1 MKENPLSRW
10 VDKPRPLFKRLMV
23 GYLAL
28 VTGCTNTVENL
39 EHASAQENSRSS
51 AYHYGGDSGKV
62 LDKDKSQLPE
72 LYGSS
77 RPEKQPPA
85 AKGSFFEGPGIPAE
99 QQLIA
104 DPFNSRSKGGDEL
117 QSMAAGALGSAA
129 STEVKEWF
137 SARHATA
144 ELSLTAG
151 KSGVRSG
158 SFDLLLPIFDTDA
171 DLVFTQLGIRRSN
184 VRTESYRNTINL
196 GAGWRHTL
204 DKWLFGANAFYDRDT
219 TGRNDRIGIGAE
231 AWTDYVKLSANSYF
245 RLTNWKVSPDLDDY
259 LERPANGWDVRAEA
273 YLPAYPQLGGKLAY
287 EQYYGS
293 EVGLFSATD
302 RQKNPSAVT
311 VGLNYAPVPALVF
324 GADYRQGQGG
334 ISETTVKMGIN
345 YQFGVPL
352 AKQWSPD
359 QVKAS
364 RLLTNARYDLVSR
377 NNEIVLDYKKAP
389 AKGTVSLPSTLSAYG
404 NTALTFVVTIAGD
417 VSNIGWLG
425 SGAQFALPYNG
436 SALGTIVLPPYT
448 PAGPNTYQLQAVGTV
463 RGGEPVTSNV
473 MTVTVLPLA
482 LLLERSKAVAKAD
495 GTDEVTFTATVT
507 GTNAEPVAER
517 SITWKVSGDASLV
530 ESSQRTD
537 ARGKAFARLTSR
549 NVGRIDVQA
558 VESDGLAADSEA
570 TFTAGA
576 AASVGLTAQPPNIPA
591 DGTTTTTLTATVN
604 DASGHSVGK
613 GVVVDWSTSAGTL
626 AGASSTTDDK
636 GMATIAL
643 TSSTVAGLANVVAKA
658 NQATATASVAFAIGT
673 AAGVSLTASPSS
685 ITANGTSTSTLT
697 ATVKDAHGNLVPA
710 GVPVTW
716 KTSAGTLASGSSNTN
731 ASGVASVVL
740 TSSTAAGS
748 ATVDA
753 TAGTGTAS
761 APVAFVAGTAAGVSL
776 TASPSSITA
785 NGTSTS
791 TLTAT
796 VKDAHGNTAPAGVPV
811 TWHTSAGTLASG
823 SSSTNASGVASVVL
837 TSSTAAGSATVDATA
852 GTGTASVPVAFVVG
866 TAASVS
872 LTASPSSITADGM
885 STSTLT
891 ATVKDAHGNAVPG
904 ASVTWHTS
912 AGTLA
917 SGSSSTN
924 ASGVATVVLTSSTA
938 AGSATVDATAGT
950 GNASALVTFVAGAAS
965 GVSLTASPSS
975 ITANGTSTST
985 LTATVKDA
993 HGNAVPG
1000 ASVTWHTSAGTLA
1013 SGSSST
1019 NASGVATVVLTS
1031 STAAG
1036 SATVD
1041 ATAGTGTASA
1051 LVAFVAGIP
1060 ASVSLTA
1067 SPSSITADGTSTSTL
1082 TATVKDA
1089 HGNAVPGASVTWHTS
1104 AGTLAS
1110 GSSSTNASGVAT
1122 VVLTSSTAAGSATVD
1137 ATAGTGNASAL
1148 VYFEADTNTAKVVS
1162 VVATPGTIEANVEYG
1177 VQLVAT
1183 VKDAHGNLVPAN
1195 VPVTWSATGGDLAQ
1209 VTTFTDASGKTSNA
1223 FGGNIAGSYTITAS
1237 AVGGSAGTVVS
1248 VIANVGQAT
1257 VVSLVASPSSILA
1270 DGVSTSTLTATVE
1283 DENGN
1288 RLGAGIPVSWT
1299 NSAGVLSAGVTYTDA
1314 SGRATNTLTSSI
1326 GLFTATVGARVGSK
1340 SQRTTT
1346 VAFIADSSRP
1356 KVQSLVASP
1365 TTIVANGISSS
1376 TLTATVTDDKGNPLG
1391 AGFAVTWGTT
1401 SGTTLSNVASVT
1413 DSAGKATATLTGT
1426 VASVATVTA
1435 GASAGSATANVL
1447 LIADIATPSV
1457 ASITATPASIPA
1469 DNNTTSTIEVV
1480 LTDAQSN
1487 KLGAGI
1493 PVTWTTTWGT
1503 LLQSS
1508 TVTDAS
1514 GKTSVQ
1520 LKGPYSGPASVKAST
1535 SFHSMTTTVQ
1545 LTPDPNTS
1553 AVRTL
1558 TASPTGVIA
1567 NGVAY
1572 TTLTGYVTDGNG
1584 NLSTG
1589 QKVRWSTNDIGV
1601 FSEPE
1606 SIVDAT
1612 GTVTVRMTST
1622 KAGVAY
1628 PQASTNYGYIIAN
1641 VFFNADPATAS
1652 VDSITASSAT
1662 VPADGTPVT
1671 ITLKLIDANGSP
1683 VPYTNVSWTS
1693 TLNNLSRATTSTGS
1707 DGTTSVTLSGTNLGT
1722 AQVKA
1727 TVTSSGATGTV
1738 TVTFQ

>member
-10 VDKPRPLFKRLMV
+10 VDKPRPIFKRLMV

-51 AYHYGGDSGKV
+51 AYHYNGDPGKA
-62 LDKDKSQLPE
+62 LDQDKSQLPE
-72 LYGSS
+72 LYGAS
-77 RPEKQPPA
+77 RPEKHPPA
-85 AKGSFFEGPGIPAE
+85 AKGSLFEGAAIPAE

-117 QSMAAGALGSAA
+117 QSMVAGALSSAA

-137 SARHATA
+137 SARHTTA

-184 VRTESYRNTINL
+184 VRTEGYRNTINL

-231 AWTDYVKLSANSYF
+231 AWTDYLKLSANGYF
-245 RLTNWKVSPDLDDY
+245 RLSDWKVSPDLDDY

-287 EQYYGS
+287 EQYYGD

-404 NTALTFVVTIAGD
+404 NTALTFVVSIAGD

-436 SALGTIVLPPYT
+436 SALGTIVLPSYT

-495 GTDEVTFTATVT
+495 GTDEVTFTATVS

-517 SITWKVSGDASLV
+517 NITWKVSGDASLV

-537 ARGKAFARLTSR
+537 AKGKAFARLTSR

-558 VESDGLAADSEA
+558 VESDGLAADSDA
-570 TFTAGA
+570 TFTAGT
-576 AASVGLTAQPPNIPA
+576 AASIALTAQPPNLPA
-591 DGTTTTTLTATVN
+591 DGTATTTLTATVN
-604 DASGHSVGK
+604 DASGHPVSK
-613 GVVVDWSTSAGTL
+613 GVVVDWSTTAGTL
-626 AGASSTTDDK
+626 ASSSSSTDDK
-636 GMATIAL
+636 GIATIVL

-685 ITANGTSTSTLT
+685 ITADGT
-697 ATVKDAHGNLVPA
+697 
-710 GVPVTW
+710 
-716 KTSAGTLASGSSNTN
+716 
-731 ASGVASVVL
+731 
-740 TSSTAAGS
+740 
-748 ATVDA
+748 
-753 TAGTGTAS
+753 
-761 APVAFVAGTAAGVSL
+761 
-776 TASPSSITA
+776 
-785 NGTSTS
+785 
-791 TLTAT
+791 
-796 VKDAHGNTAPAGVPV
+796 
-811 TWHTSAGTLASG
+811 
-823 SSSTNASGVASVVL
+823 
-837 TSSTAAGSATVDATA
+837 
-852 GTGTASVPVAFVVG
+852 
-866 TAASVS
+866 
-872 LTASPSSITADGM
+872 

-891 ATVKDAHGNAVPG
+891 ATVKDAHGNAVP
-904 ASVTWHTS
+904 AVSVTWKTS

-924 ASGVATVVLTSSTA
+924 ASGVATVVLTSSTT

-950 GNASALVTFVAGAAS
+950 GNASALVS
-965 GVSLTASPSS
+965 
-975 ITANGTSTST
+975 
-985 LTATVKDA
+985 
-993 HGNAVPG
+993 
-1000 ASVTWHTSAGTLA
+1000 
-1013 SGSSST
+1013 
-1019 NASGVATVVLTS
+1019 
-1031 STAAG
+1031 
-1036 SATVD
+1036 
-1041 ATAGTGTASA
+1041 
-1051 LVAFVAGIP
+1051 
-1060 ASVSLTA
+1060 
-1067 SPSSITADGTSTSTL
+1067 
-1082 TATVKDA
+1082 
-1089 HGNAVPGASVTWHTS
+1089 
-1104 AGTLAS
+1104 
-1110 GSSSTNASGVAT
+1110 
-1122 VVLTSSTAAGSATVD
+1122 
-1137 ATAGTGNASAL
+1137 
-1148 VYFEADTNTAKVVS
+1148 FEPDTNTAKVVS
-1162 VVATPGTIEANVEYG
+1162 VVATPGTVQANVENG
-1177 VQLVAT
+1177 IQLVAT
-1183 VKDAHGNLVPAN
+1183 VQDAHGNLVPAN
-1195 VPVTWSATGGDLAQ
+1195 VRVTWSSTGGDLSQ
-1209 VTTFTDASGKTSNA
+1209 TTTYTDASGRTTNA
-1223 FGGNIAGSYTITAS
+1223 FGGSFAGSYTITAS

-1248 VIANVGQAT
+1248 VTANVGQAS
-1257 VVSLVASPSSILA
+1257 VVGLVASPSSILA

-1299 NSAGVLSAGVTYTDA
+1299 NSAGVLNTGVTYTDA
-1314 SGRATNTLTSSI
+1314 SGRATNTLTSSV
-1326 GLFTATVGARVGSK
+1326 GLFTATIGARVGSK
-1340 SQRTTT
+1340 PQRTTT

-1401 SGTTLSNVASVT
+1401 SGTTLSNVANVT
-1413 DSAGKATATLTGT
+1413 DSTGKATATLTGT
-1426 VASVATVTA
+1426 LASVATVTA

-1447 LIADIATPSV
+1447 LTADIGTPSV
-1457 ASITATPASIPA
+1457 ASIIATPASIPA
-1469 DNNTTSTIEVV
+1469 NDSTTSTIEVV
-1480 LTDAQSN
+1480 LTDAHSN

-1508 TVTDAS
+1508 TVTDAT

-1520 LKGPYSGPASVKAST
+1520 LKGPYSGPATVKAST
-1535 SFHSMTTTVQ
+1535 SYHSMTTVVQ
-1545 LTPDPNTS
+1545 LTPDPNTT

-1558 TASPTGVIA
+1558 TPNPVSVIA

-1572 TTLTGYVTDGNG
+1572 TTLTGHVTDGNG
-1584 NLSTG
+1584 NLSVG
-1589 QKVRWSTNDIGV
+1589 QKVRWSTNEIGQ

-1628 PQASTNYGYIIAN
+1628 PQANTNYGYISSN

-1652 VDSITASSAT
+1652 VDSIAASSTT

-1671 ITLKLIDANGSP
+1671 ITVRAIDANGSP
-1683 VPYTNVSWTS
+1683 VAYTNVSWTS
-1693 TLNNLSRATTSTGS
+1693 TLNNLSRSTSSTGS
-1707 DGTTSVTLSGTNLGT
+1707 DGVATITLSGTNLGA

-1727 TVTSSGATGTV
+1727 TITSSGATGTV
-1738 TVTFQ
+1738 TVNFQ